1 MRRLK
6 NGSCVN
12 NFSLLKDI
20 LDMNEDL
27 IVEQIVNFMKDRNLN
42 DLNGSARSPIWIE
55 LSKRVYKNQSS
66 YSKQQQLH
74 TMWHKPNGLLKI
86 KVLFSLDLTNERV
99 ITVKFTPEEWAHM
112 LSTATNASKCKFL
125 VKFDDFLSKKLQ
137 DHGLKC
143 WLRSNG
149 NNRLKKTV
157 LWEGKYTC
165 MENKCEIFDYR
176 CFAEKN
182 MGSDVSVHVT
192 YRNNFV
198 SHEKLVNKLRVTGS
212 ERYNQKFSLT
222 ANGILNT
229 QAFNS
234 NYNKEINDPSN
245 FILILYFLTNHEIFI
260 VY

>member
-1 MRRLK
+1 
-6 NGSCVN
+6 
-12 NFSLLKDI
+12 
-20 LDMNEDL
+20 MNEDL
-27 IVEQIVNFMKDRNLN
+27 IVEQLVNFMKDRNLN
-42 DLNGSARSPIWIE
+42 DLTGSARSPLWVE
-55 LSKRVYKNQSS
+55 LSKRVYKKQSS
-66 YSKQQQLH
+66 YNKQQQLYKL
-74 TMWHKPNGLLKI
+74 WHKPNGLIKK
-86 KVLFSLDLTNERV
+86 KVLISLNLTNERV
-99 ITVKFTPEEWAHM
+99 ISVKFTPEEWGHM
-112 LSTATNASKCKFL
+112 LNTATNAAKCKFL

-157 LWEGKYTC
+157 LWEGKFTC

-182 MGSDVSVHVT
+182 MGNDVSVHVI
-192 YRNNFV
+192 YRNNIV
-198 SHEKLVNKLRVTGS
+198 SHDKLINKLRVTGN
-212 ERYNQKFSLT
+212 ERFNQKFSLA

-245 FILILYFLTNHEIFI
+245 LLN
-260 VY
+260 